1 MKQEI
6 LWVLGALALAG
17 LGTYFYFQR
26 KDAALEQQQEVQVQ
40 EPGAD
45 AGAPAIENPMPEP
58 EPAAG
63 PLPKL
68 KESDPA
74 VRESLVGVFGEPT
87 VAQYLAPQEI
97 VRRFVVTVDNL
108 PRKKVAVDLRPVKV
122 IPGEF
127 VASGGADSIVLDEKN
142 YARYAPLVK
151 AVQAADSKTIVALYR
166 RYYPLIQESYE
177 NLGYPSAYFNDRLV
191 EVIDHLLQTPDV
203 KGPIKLVQPSVYYQ
217 FADPSLESLS
227 AGQKLLLR
235 MGGENSAKIKAK
247 LREVRA
253 EVAANDDAPGVT
265 APAP

>member
-17 LGTYFYFQR
+17 LGTWFYFQR
-26 KDAALEQQQEVQVQ
+26 KDAALEQQQEAQVQ
-40 EPGAD
+40 EPGAGSD
-45 AGAPAIENPMPEP
+45 QPQIQNPVPQPEP
-58 EPAAG
+58 EAG

-74 VRESLVGVFGEPT
+74 VRDSLVSVFGQQPID
-87 VAQYLAPQEI
+87 QYLVPQEI
-97 VRRFVVTVDNL
+97 IRRFVVTVDNL

-122 IPGEF
+122 TSGEF
-127 VASGGADSIVLDEKN
+127 AASGGADSVVMDQEN
-142 YARYAPLVK
+142 FARYEPLVK
-151 AVQAADSKTIVALYR
+151 AVAAADTKTVVALYR
-166 RYYPLIQESYE
+166 RYYPLFQESYE

-217 FADPSLESLS
+217 FADPQLESLS

-235 MGGENSAKIKAK
+235 MGGENSARVKAK
-247 LREVRA
+247 LRDLRA
-253 EVAANDDAPGVT
+253 EIAANDDSPPAQAP
-265 APAP
+265 

>member
-17 LGTYFYFQR
+17 LGTYFYYQR

-40 EPGAD
+40 EPGPE
-45 AGAPAIENPMPEP
+45 AGKTPIENPMPGP
-58 EPAAG
+58 EPAAA

-74 VRESLVGVFGEPT
+74 VREGLVGVFGEQP
-87 VAQYLAPQEI
+87 VAQYLVPQEI
-97 VRRFVVTVDNL
+97 IRRFVVTIDNL

-122 IPGEF
+122 TSGEF
-127 VASGGADSIVLDEKN
+127 VASGGADSVVLDDEN
-142 YARYAPLVK
+142 FARYAPLVK
-151 AVQAADSKTIVALYR
+151 AMEAADTKSVVALYR
-166 RYYPLIQESYE
+166 RFYPLFQESYE

-203 KGPIKLVQPSVYYQ
+203 KGPIRLVQPSVYYH
-217 FADPSLESLS
+217 FADPQLESLS
-227 AGQKLLLR
+227 AGQKLLIR
-235 MGGENSAKIKAK
+235 MGGGNSAKVKAK
-247 LREVRA
+247 LRELRA
-253 EVAANDDAPGVT
+253 EIAANDDSPAAT